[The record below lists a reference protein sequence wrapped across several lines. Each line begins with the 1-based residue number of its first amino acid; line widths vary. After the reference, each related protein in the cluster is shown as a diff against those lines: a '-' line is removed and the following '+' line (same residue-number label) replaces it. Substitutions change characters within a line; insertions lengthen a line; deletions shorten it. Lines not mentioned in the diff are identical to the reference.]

1 MSVGRICSRSVV
13 IASPEENVRE
23 AASRMATRNVGS
35 LVVLDGDGRPTG
47 ILTDRDIAIR
57 CVATDLDPDE
67 SSVGDIM
74 TSPVE
79 TVHVSDS
86 IEDALGMMAA
96 SGTRRL
102 PVVDTERQLV
112 GILALDDVLERLIEE
127 TGTIG
132 RLLRRHQPAIPS

>member
-1 MSVGRICSRSVV
+1 MSAGRICNRSVV
-13 IASPEENVRE
+13 IASPEESVRE
-23 AASRMATRNVGS
+23 GARRMATKNVGS

-57 CVATDLDPDE
+57 CVAGDLDPDGT
-67 SSVGDIM
+67 SVGDVM

-86 IEDALGMMAA
+86 IEDALGLMAA

-102 PVVDTERQLV
+102 PVVDTEHQLV
-112 GILALDDVLERLIEE
+112 GILSLDDVLELLIEE

-132 RLLRRHQPAIPS
+132 HLLQRHQPALPT